1 MNKIDIIKRLFF
13 NYTKKHI
20 NKIILSVFF
29 ALLVA
34 GSTSAIA
41 YLLDPAIKKIFIEK
55 DQALI
60 IIIPIFIIV
69 AFAVKGFSLYVAKV
83 LMIGV
88 SEEVRKDLQCD
99 MLNNLVEADTK
110 LIDGKHTG
118 KFISNIT
125 NDVSHITNLISTAVL
140 NIFKDSLTLIGLLI
154 VMFFQNWKL
163 SLVALI
169 MIPLAT
175 FAARTLGKRIGKVA
189 TEQMLRAGILNTYLI
204 ELFKNHKLIK
214 IFQQEKYEKIRAE
227 KFINDVKEKTIK
239 IATVYVRSSPIMETL
254 TGIMIAVLIF
264 YSGKLVLKNEIDINN
279 FFSFLAAMMLA
290 YQPVRSLATLNITIS
305 QGLSAAKRI
314 LPVIDEKS
322 ELVQNKDDSEIKV
335 DTGNIEFKNVSFKYE
350 KKNEIDINNFFSFLA
365 AMMLAY
371 QPVRSLATLNITIS
385 QGLSAAT
392 RILPII
398 DEKSELQENKNSTE
412 IKVNAGD
419 VEFKNVSFKYE
430 KERKNNTLNSV
441 NIKMLGGKMTSI
453 VGHSGAGKSTILNLI
468 PRFYD
473 AISGDIEIDNQSIYN
488 CTISSLRK
496 NISLV
501 SQDTTLFDDT
511 IRNNIAYA
519 NLGASQKEIE
529 EAAKYSYASEF
540 IEKLPN
546 KYETIIGENGT
557 RLSGGEKQR
566 LSIARAM
573 LKKSQIILLDEATSS
588 LDAETEN
595 KIQDAINFL
604 TKDRTTIVIAHRLS
618 TILNSDK
625 IYVIDAGTVVG
636 EGTHDQLLA
645 NSKVYKNFYEKQIKK
660 V

>member
-13 NYTKKHI
+13 DYTKKHI
-20 NKIILSVFF
+20 KKILLSVFF

-34 GSTSAIA
+34 GSTSGIA
-41 YLLDPAIKKIFIEK
+41 YLLDPAIEKIFIEK
-55 DQALI
+55 DQTLI
-60 IIIPIFIIV
+60 IIIPIFIII
-69 AFAVKGFSLYVAKV
+69 AFAVKGFSLYLAKV
-83 LMIGV
+83 IMIGV

-99 MLNNLVEADTK
+99 MLNNLIAADTR

-140 NIFKDSLTLIGLLI
+140 NIFKDSLTLIGLLT

-163 SLVALI
+163 ALIAII

-175 FAARTLGKRIGKVA
+175 FAARTLGKRISKVA
-189 TEQMLRAGILNTYLI
+189 TEQMLKAGILNTYLI

-214 IFQQEKYEKIRAE
+214 IFQQEKYENKRAE
-227 KFINDVKEKTIK
+227 KFINDVKEKTVK

-305 QGLSAAKRI
+305 QGLSAATRI

-322 ELVQNKDDSEIKV
+322 EL
-335 DTGNIEFKNVSFKYE
+335 
-350 KKNEIDINNFFSFLA
+350 
-365 AMMLAY
+365 
-371 QPVRSLATLNITIS
+371 
-385 QGLSAAT
+385 
-392 RILPII
+392 
-398 DEKSELQENKNSTE
+398 QENKSIAE

-473 AISGDIEIDNQSIYN
+473 VISGDIQIDNQSIYN
-488 CTISSLRK
+488 YTTTSLRK

-519 NLGASQKEIE
+519 NLDASQKEIE
-529 EAAKYSYASEF
+529 EAAKYSFASEF

-566 LSIARAM
+566 LSIARAI

-588 LDAETEN
+588 LDAETED
-595 KIQDAINFL
+595 KIQNAINFL